1 MKTFATIALSLVIII
16 AGVVFLSS
24 SICAVSSGMNS
35 MDRFKLSDRLLFV
48 SIALIAFG
56 VIFGSIRLIARL
68 NRTSSGD

>member
-16 AGVVFLSS
+16 ASLVFLSS

-35 MDRFKLSDRLLFV
+35 MDRFTWRDRVLFV

-56 VIFGSIRLIARL
+56 AIFGSVRLIAKL
-68 NRTSSGD
+68 NRQSEDE